1 MDETRN
7 WKVITVNE
15 DEEPILK
22 YDPHRDE
29 IVNILT
35 GEVIQG
41 HWMIIMV
48 DYTCIH
54 EDELLGQSRKIA
66 ELETRADYKDK
77 RIDELYSKIEK
88 MENKIDTLNDNVNQL
103 ILLSN
108 KGDTDLEL
116 RLKAIET
123 ELELQKQTSID
134 NHNRVSQLL
143 AIIGVG
149 LTIITILINVYFKMI

>member
-1 MDETRN
+1 
-7 WKVITVNE
+7 
-15 DEEPILK
+15 
-22 YDPHRDE
+22 
-29 IVNILT
+29 
-35 GEVIQG
+35 
-41 HWMIIMV
+41 MV

-54 EDELLGQSRKIA
+54 ADELLGQSRKIA

-77 RIDELYSKIEK
+77 RIDDLYVKIEK
-88 MENKIDTLNDNVNQL
+88 MESKIDTLNDNVNQL
-103 ILLSN
+103 ILRSN
-108 KGDTDLEL
+108 KCDTDLEL

>member
-1 MDETRN
+1 
-7 WKVITVNE
+7 
-15 DEEPILK
+15 
-22 YDPHRDE
+22 
-29 IVNILT
+29 
-35 GEVIQG
+35 
-41 HWMIIMV
+41 MV

-54 EDELLGQSRKIA
+54 EDQIQSQSRKIA

-77 RIDELYSKIEK
+77 RIDDLYVKIEK
-88 MENKIDTLNDNVNQL
+88 MEDKIDTLNDNVNQL

-123 ELELQKQTSID
+123 ELALQKETSIQ

-143 AIIGVG
+143 AVVGVG

>member
-1 MDETRN
+1 MDETIN
-7 WKVITVNE
+7 WKTITT
-15 DEEPILK
+15 DEQGYPVLK

-29 IVNILT
+29 TVNIVT
-35 GEVIQG
+35 GEIVQG
-41 HWMIIMV
+41 HWLTMV

-54 EDELLGQSRKIA
+54 EDQIQSQSRKIA

-77 RIDELYSKIEK
+77 RIDDLYVKIEK

-143 AIIGVG
+143 AIVGVG

>member
-1 MDETRN
+1 
-7 WKVITVNE
+7 
-15 DEEPILK
+15 
-22 YDPHRDE
+22 
-29 IVNILT
+29 
-35 GEVIQG
+35 
-41 HWMIIMV
+41 MV
-48 DYTCIH
+48 DNYTCIH

-123 ELELQKQTSID
+123 ELELQKQVATE

-143 AIIGVG
+143 AIVGVG